1 MFEKDTP
8 YHTSRHRQRLQNI
21 IVDGL
26 TIVEQEDDPK
36 DTNYIIVYDKV
47 ENMIIKNVTVVKNQ
61 KENGNLLYF
70 EGQGMVQNLVL
81 EGIHTK
87 GLKNIISDETKV
99 KNRF

>member
-1 MFEKDTP
+1 MAKDENVGV
-8 YHTSRHRQRLQNI
+8 HLI
-21 IVDGL
+21 MDGAAL
-26 TIVEQEDDPK
+26 VESLFIYSNT
-36 DTNYIIVYDKV
+36 TNV
-47 ENMIIKNVTVVKNQ
+47 ENTIIKNVTVIKNQ

-70 EGQGMVQNLVL
+70 EDQGMVQNLVL